1 MTTNVL
7 LLERRA
13 LSQLIEQRCVT
24 LSVKSNCPH
33 FIAENLGEA
42 VEFSAYLPDF
52 GSPKGILIDIV
63 SDPDYLPSLRH
74 KLVAER
80 AGIPVSFIN
89 PASLINDVSEF
100 VEALR
105 DWGYFGSPENLP
117 EALRPYCTPHS
128 GDGPAQ
134 R

>member
-1 MTTNVL
+1 MTTNV

-24 LSVKSNCPH
+24 LSVKSICPH
-33 FIAENLGEA
+33 FIAESLGEA
-42 VEFSAYLPDF
+42 VEFSGYLPDF

-63 SDPDYLPSLRH
+63 SDPDYLPSVRH
-74 KLVAER
+74 KLAAER

-89 PASLINDVSEF
+89 PASLIKDASAF
-100 VEALR
+100 VEALC
-105 DWGYFGSPENLP
+105 DWGYFGKPEDLP
-117 EALRPYCTPHS
+117 EALRPYCPPHS